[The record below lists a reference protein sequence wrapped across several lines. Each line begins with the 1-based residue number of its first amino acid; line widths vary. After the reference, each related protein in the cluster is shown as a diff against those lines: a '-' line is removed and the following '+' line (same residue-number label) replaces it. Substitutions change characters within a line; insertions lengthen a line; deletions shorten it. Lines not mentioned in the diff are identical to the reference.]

1 MSLFARE
8 RLARRLTM
16 LFPYARL
23 NPKPMGNGF
32 SPLPFNRHDDKC
44 HVTIQVFLDPFDQ
57 IRAGVRMHWAC
68 FLK

>member
-1 MSLFARE
+1 
-8 RLARRLTM
+8 M

-68 FLK
+68 FLI